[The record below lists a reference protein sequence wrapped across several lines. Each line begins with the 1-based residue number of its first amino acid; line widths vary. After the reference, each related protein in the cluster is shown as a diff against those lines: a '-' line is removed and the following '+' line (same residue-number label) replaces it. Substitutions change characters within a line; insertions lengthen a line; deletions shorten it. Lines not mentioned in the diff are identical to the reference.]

1 MTEEEIDAYYAKR
14 HREDLERYYSIQ
26 ANRAIRE
33 GRGRL
38 IRLAMVM
45 IVTAVAATLFLQLN
59 FQVQQKVYRVAVLQ
73 KEIDALR
80 LSNEDAQKR
89 LDDARDLF
97 LVREKAES
105 LGMGYPKAGNVVY
118 YSVEDTDYMFQTD
131 DIPKS

>member
-14 HREDLERYYSIQ
+14 HREDLERYYNIQ
-26 ANRAIRE
+26 ASRAIRE
-33 GRGRL
+33 DRGRL
-38 IRLAMVM
+38 IRLALVM
-45 IVTAVAATLFLQLN
+45 IVTAVVATLFLQLN
-59 FQVQQKVYRVAVLQ
+59 FQVQQKIYRVAVLQ

-89 LDDARDLF
+89 MDDARDLF
-97 LVREKAES
+97 LVRDKAES

>member
-45 IVTAVAATLFLQLN
+45 IVTAVVATLFLQLN

>member
-45 IVTAVAATLFLQLN
+45 IVTAVVATLFLQLN

-89 LDDARDLF
+89 MDDARDLF